1 MADDIWTIRRLL
13 TWTTDY
19 FQKHGIEEPRLD
31 AEILLGHVLGKS
43 RIYLYTEVKQIV
55 DRAELSAYKE
65 LIQKRVAG
73 FCAAVL
79 VGKREFMGLPFVVNE
94 HVLVPRPDTEAWLE
108 TIIERYRNLPNIS
121 LLDLGTGSGAIAVS
135 FLAFCKEARAVAVD
149 CSEEALAVARENGT
163 AAGVDK
169 RIEWRCGDFLQ
180 AVGSEEIFD
189 VILSNPPYIPSAEI
203 ETLAPEVRHEPR
215 MALDGGADGLDF
227 YRILAKDAAA
237 HLKEGGLL
245 AVEVGAGE
253 APAVAALF
261 AENPAL
267 SAAEI
272 LCDYGGIERAVCVR
286 KVTA

>member
-79 VGKREFMGLPFVVNE
+79 VGKREFMGLSFVVNE

-108 TIIERYRNLPNIS
+108 TIIDRYRNLPNIS

-180 AVGSEEIFD
+180 AVGSEETFD

-203 ETLAPEVRHEPR
+203 ETLAPEVRHEPKT
-215 MALDGGADGLDF
+215 ALDGGADGLDF

>member
-79 VGKREFMGLPFVVNE
+79 VGKREFMGLSFVVNE

-135 FLAFCKEARAVAVD
+135 FLAFCKEARAIAVD

-203 ETLAPEVRHEPR
+203 ETLAPEVRHEPKT
-215 MALDGGADGLDF
+215 ALDGGADGLDF

>member
-79 VGKREFMGLPFVVNE
+79 VGKREFMGLSFVVNE

-149 CSEEALAVARENGT
+149 CSGEALAVARENGT

-180 AVGSEEIFD
+180 AVGSEETFD

-203 ETLAPEVRHEPR
+203 ETLAPEVRHEPKT
-215 MALDGGADGLDF
+215 ALDGGADGLDF

>member
-79 VGKREFMGLPFVVNE
+79 VGKREFMGLPFAVNE

-108 TIIERYRNLPNIS
+108 TIIELYRNLPNIS

-180 AVGSEEIFD
+180 AVGSEETFD

-203 ETLAPEVRHEPR
+203 ETLAPEVRHEPKT
-215 MALDGGADGLDF
+215 ALDGGADGLDF

>member
-203 ETLAPEVRHEPR
+203 ETLAPEVRHEPKT
-215 MALDGGADGLDF
+215 ALDGGADGLDF

>member
-79 VGKREFMGLPFVVNE
+79 VGKREFMGLSFAVNE

-135 FLAFCKEARAVAVD
+135 FLAFCKEAQAVAVD

-180 AVGSEEIFD
+180 AVGSEETFD

-203 ETLAPEVRHEPR
+203 DSLAPEVRHEPKT
-215 MALDGGADGLDF
+215 ALDGGADGLDF

>member
-79 VGKREFMGLPFVVNE
+79 VGKREFMGLSFSVNE

-180 AVGSEEIFD
+180 AVGSEEMFD

-203 ETLAPEVRHEPR
+203 ETLAPEVRHEPKT
-215 MALDGGADGLDF
+215 ALDGGADGLDF

>member
-79 VGKREFMGLPFVVNE
+79 VGKREFMGLPFAVNE

-180 AVGSEEIFD
+180 AVGSEETFD

-203 ETLAPEVRHEPR
+203 ETLAPEVRHEPKT
-215 MALDGGADGLDF
+215 ALDGGADGLDF

>member
-1 MADDIWTIRRLL
+1 MAGDIWTIRRLL

-79 VGKREFMGLPFVVNE
+79 VGKREFMGLSFVVNE

-135 FLAFCKEARAVAVD
+135 FLAFCKEARAIAVD

-203 ETLAPEVRHEPR
+203 ETLAPEVRHEPKT
-215 MALDGGADGLDF
+215 ALDGGADGLDF

>member
-19 FQKHGIEEPRLD
+19 FRKHGIEEPRLD

-43 RIYLYTEVKQIV
+43 RIYLYTEWKQIV
-55 DRAELSAYKE
+55 DRTELSAFKE
-65 LIQKRVAG
+65 LIQKRVSG
-73 FCAAVL
+73 YCAAVL
-79 VGKREFMGLPFVVNE
+79 VGKREFMGLSFSVNE

-108 TIIERYRNLPNIS
+108 TIIERYRNLPDIS

-135 FLAFCKEARAVAVD
+135 FLAFCKEARAVATD
-149 CSEEALAVARENGT
+149 LSEEALAVARENGT

-169 RIEWRCGDFLQ
+169 RIEWRRGDFLQ
-180 AVGSEEIFD
+180 AVKDGETFD

-203 ETLAPEVRHEPR
+203 ETLAPEVRHEPK

-245 AVEVGAGE
+245 AVEVGAGQ
-253 APAVAALF
+253 AADVAALF

-267 SAAEI
+267 VTPEI
-272 LCDYGGIERAVCVR
+272 LRDYGGIERAVCVR
-286 KVTA
+286 KAKA

>member
-1 MADDIWTIRRLL
+1 MTDDIWTIRRLL
-13 TWTTDY
+13 TWTTEY

-43 RIYLYTEVKQIV
+43 RIYLYTEWKQIV
-55 DRAELSAYKE
+55 DRTELSAFKE

-79 VGKREFMGLPFVVNE
+79 VGKREFMGLSFTVNE

-108 TIIERYRNLPNIS
+108 TIIERYRNLPDIS

-149 CSEEALAVARENGT
+149 LSEEALSVARENGT

-169 RIEWRCGDFLQ
+169 RIEWRHGDFWQ
-180 AVGSEEIFD
+180 AVKGEETFD

-203 ETLAPEVRHEPR
+203 ETLAPEVRHEPK

-245 AVEVGAGE
+245 AVEVGAGQ
-253 APAVAALF
+253 APDVAALF

-267 SAAEI
+267 VTPEI
-272 LCDYGGIERAVCVR
+272 LRDYGGIERAVCVR
-286 KVTA
+286 KAKA

>member
-135 FLAFCKEARAVAVD
+135 FLAFCKEARAIAVD

-180 AVGSEEIFD
+180 AVGSEETFD

-203 ETLAPEVRHEPR
+203 ETLAPEVRHEPKT
-215 MALDGGADGLDF
+215 ALDGGADGLDF

>member
-79 VGKREFMGLPFVVNE
+79 VGKREFMGLSFVVNE

-135 FLAFCKEARAVAVD
+135 FLTFCKEARAVAVD

-203 ETLAPEVRHEPR
+203 ETLAPEVRHEPKT
-215 MALDGGADGLDF
+215 ALDGGADGLDF

>member
-79 VGKREFMGLPFVVNE
+79 VGKREFMGLSFVVNE

-203 ETLAPEVRHEPR
+203 ETLAPEVRHEPKT
-215 MALDGGADGLDF
+215 ALDGGADGLDF

>member
-180 AVGSEEIFD
+180 AVGSEETFD

>member
-79 VGKREFMGLPFVVNE
+79 VGKREFMGLSFVVNE

-180 AVGSEEIFD
+180 AVGSEETFD

-203 ETLAPEVRHEPR
+203 ETLAPEVRHEPKT
-215 MALDGGADGLDF
+215 ALDGGADGLDF

>member
-79 VGKREFMGLPFVVNE
+79 VGKREFMGLPFAVNE

-108 TIIERYRNLPNIS
+108 TIIELYRNLPNIS

-203 ETLAPEVRHEPR
+203 ETLAPEVRHEPKT
-215 MALDGGADGLDF
+215 ALDGGADGLDF